1 MKKLETYL
9 QALQAGAHEKKI
21 ISGTIEE
28 LKSCT
33 PQELSNHRLLAAA
46 VYYHLLQYC
55 QSMYEGHVPEDIIKE
70 LLCTFENI
78 EQISVEATEEERKDS
93 SLITVWFLH
102 ELKARRETGDVWK
115 IEDEMLRGS
124 VQVLLQELDSIYFVF
139 DIKEEGQHIFPIH
152 NMVAK
157 VVEKPEFVDINNPL
171 GIYHIHILQLAV
183 RLFTN
188 IDDKPEILRTL
199 VDQCNLRF
207 IDYLSASGY
216 IIDTLDLLNY
226 QKNGVMIFYD
236 GMKNKVLVRHKS
248 KGYFEGQPLWEFEGM
263 TVEEEQDHQKNRI
276 GFFVEYNL
284 DRSDSLTD
292 YSEVLKT
299 ETGREAFLKLVF
311 GREIYNI
318 LFEHSIIEKADGT
331 LLPINPYC
339 YNDVTIVKGRLR
351 DKNGKIYD
359 KEHFPD
365 ALHRYRSAAL
375 KVSRNCVMN
384 RVSFGLAVLLL
395 QKENTGV
402 DELRLNEFT
411 DDDWYQSQTLQ
422 NWIERCHDPIEA
434 LTFIVGQWQRENDYC
449 ALPYK
454 RRPNSKE
461 KNIEDHEIGPLDF
474 YPIKSENSWMYHVV
488 GCENPE
494 EWYVLRGRVQEN
506 IEGDF
511 ILVVD
516 LVSDVVGQRFSQ
528 KTRMLQFSVKV
539 EFLEDPEGVLEN
551 IWGSGEEY
559 YFLYNSKEQRGVV
572 CDQTLLKALSA
583 FERIQDKNHLTLETV
598 SEISRTQYREIT
610 AMMQLQKG
618 ALEEVGK
625 RYFCDFDAQVY
636 YRLVHNLL
644 WSEIDKEKI
653 GSYLKVFMNHQKL
666 GFAEISLDEKF
677 ARKDANTLYVPKDG
691 RESDS
696 VLTSIYEIYLKTRSA
711 RETNDMYKYILEL
724 KEDGYYY
731 GDNRIENIVF
741 LCDNFECG
749 MATIRMLKAYLNIGV
764 TDEGV
769 DEKRKIEQVR
779 ASRQKYYLKEA
790 NSFDGRDD
798 LSTTQEHLK
807 EVSLT
812 GVIEKNA
819 CTIEIHGY
827 YGTERGKEAIE
838 DFLKK
843 QYIKPAVVTYEKEI
857 TKHASQIIDEVK
869 NIWPRSNPRDN
880 VYTVV
885 REFNMTKMNV
895 FPKKMLKGPEKAIC
909 MFVIKDEIK
918 KC

>member
-1 MKKLETYL
+1 MDIYLHLSWEVNIMTADQLIWNIAQLEYSLFVVNSYAAGIQQNDGRYITKYFPMSPFVIEQMLLRQGSMGCYQQGYKTNRIKWICFDFDCKEKEEPNVYALYEQCVVPFIHVLDEVGLHYLTEFSGRRGIHVWIIFNKLLT
-9 QALQAGAHEKKI
+9 
-21 ISGTIEE
+21 
-28 LKSCT
+28 
-33 PQELSNHRLLAAA
+33 
-46 VYYHLLQYC
+46 
-55 QSMYEGHVPEDIIKE
+55 KE
-70 LLCTFENI
+70 LGFQIVCEMEQRCTALNGIRESEIWGLDRFPATDSSRNNIVGKQVKFPLSRHRSGARSYFFTGKFQKKEDTESEHFLQEQLAILEGYEPNDSEEIACRLGVSISRANAANFKYRKYRLVGKVEITIDQVVEILSETAVFNRIFRRMQQGLALPQDWTVLLGTLYLCDSNAQLVKGVFQRFPNYDEHKTCRNI
-78 EQISVEATEEERKDS
+78 EKLGDRYFPAT
-93 SLITVWFLH
+93 
-102 ELKARRETGDVWK
+102 
-115 IEDEMLRGS
+115 
-124 VQVLLQELDSIYFVF
+124 
-139 DIKEEGQHIFPIH
+139 
-152 NMVAK
+152 
-157 VVEKPEFVDINNPL
+157 
-171 GIYHIHILQLAV
+171 
-183 RLFTN
+183 
-188 IDDKPEILRTL
+188 
-199 VDQCNLRF
+199 
-207 IDYLSASGY
+207 
-216 IIDTLDLLNY
+216 
-226 QKNGVMIFYD
+226 
-236 GMKNKVLVRHKS
+236 
-248 KGYFEGQPLWEFEGM
+248 
-263 TVEEEQDHQKNRI
+263 
-276 GFFVEYNL
+276 
-284 DRSDSLTD
+284 
-292 YSEVLKT
+292 
-299 ETGREAFLKLVF
+299 
-311 GREIYNI
+311 
-318 LFEHSIIEKADGT
+318 
-331 LLPINPYC
+331 
-339 YNDVTIVKGRLR
+339 
-351 DKNGKIYD
+351 
-359 KEHFPD
+359 
-365 ALHRYRSAAL
+365 
-375 KVSRNCVMN
+375 
-384 RVSFGLAVLLL
+384 
-395 QKENTGV
+395 
-402 DELRLNEFT
+402 
-411 DDDWYQSQTLQ
+411 
-422 NWIERCHDPIEA
+422 
-434 LTFIVGQWQRENDYC
+434 
-449 ALPYK
+449 
-454 RRPNSKE
+454 
-461 KNIEDHEIGPLDF
+461 
-474 YPIKSENSWMYHVV
+474 
-488 GCENPE
+488 
-494 EWYVLRGRVQEN
+494 
-506 IEGDF
+506 
-511 ILVVD
+511 
-516 LVSDVVGQRFSQ
+516 FS
-528 KTRMLQFSVKV
+528 
-539 EFLEDPEGVLEN
+539 
-551 IWGSGEEY
+551 
-559 YFLYNSKEQRGVV
+559 

-696 VLTSIYEIYLKTRSA
+696 VLTSIYEIYLKTKSA